1 MVLELHLLTCDPMT
15 LGVLERLGVKPP
27 LGNVGLA
34 AEFMLKKNQHRLERP
49 SVFYV
54 FYGHFKFF

>member
-1 MVLELHLLTCDPMT
+1 MT